1 MTDQLLSV
9 ADFLVAVSSVS
20 TQGRHTPALR
30 PVVKVCRVTGHE
42 CPLNHSIKVESS
54 DVNHSFKVKPSHV
67 NQSIKVKPSDVNQS
81 IKVKPSHVN
90 QSIKVKPSDVNQSIK
105 VKPSD
110 VNHSIKVKPS
120 DVLTN
125 LMPTAHTS
133 DIIAPSVVR
142 DRNIMLRVFGRFQFT
157 CTH

>member
-1 MTDQLLSV
+1 MTDQLLSAAV
-9 ADFLVAVSSVS
+9 AISSVS

-54 DVNHSFKVKPSHV
+54 DVNHS
-67 NQSIKVKPSDVNQS
+67 IKVKPSDVNHS
-81 IKVKPSHVN
+81 IT
-90 QSIKVKPSDVNQSIK
+90 

-133 DIIAPSVVR
+133 DIIVPSVVGGSEQSFPIYLHTLTMMR
-142 DRNIMLRVFGRFQFT
+142 SN
-157 CTH
+157 HA